1 MIGENA
7 LGKRHNDVEM
17 FYDYSSVDFNH
28 LPISRYDIKTQISEI
43 KQAQEL
49 E

>member
-28 LPISRYDIKTQISEI
+28 LPISRYDISEI

>member
-17 FYDYSSVDFNH
+17 FYSSVDFNY